1 MCCWRSFLRIHQK
14 SSGRERISHHE
25 TKRNET
31 ETETHPTKHDVKTAA
46 LSIQPYALHTFKYS
60 SVNIRSMVTV
70 VAYRT

>member
-1 MCCWRSFLRIHQK
+1 MMCSRRSFLHNIHPK
-14 SSGRERISHHE
+14 SSGRGMNFPP
-25 TKRNET
+25 RNEN

>member
-1 MCCWRSFLRIHQK
+1 MMCSRLSFLHNIHQK
-14 SSGRERISHHE
+14 SSGRG
-25 TKRNET
+25 KNFPPRN